1 MALERPSSGIT
12 DSLKQLYSAYRHTS
26 DISSKGNFFSSTCL
40 QICRPQPSF
49 AARDRETI
57 VQYLREASGQGADT
71 SSSTIEEKDK
81 LSKKSYYTIRPIR
94 EEEFEFGT
102 DDQVKPAGFA
112 TADDLKQKAKTEGW
126 IGMRVDLWDEE
137 GKDGSEGRLVKVQY
151 WWRKEEQ
158 GWIQIC
164 HDIMFI
170 GPRDGTEGSQSELL
184 E

>member
-1 MALERPSSGIT
+1 MASERPSSAII
-12 DSLKQLYSAYRHTS
+12 DQLKQLYSAYRHTS
-26 DISSKGNFFSSTCL
+26 DISAKGDFFSSTCL

-57 VQYLREASGQGADT
+57 VRYLREASGQDANAP
-71 SSSTIEEKDK
+71 SSTTEVINEP
-81 LSKKSYYTIRPIR
+81 SKRSYYTIRHIR

-112 TADDLKQKAKTEGW
+112 TADDLKQKARAEGW
-126 IGMRVDLWDEE
+126 VGMRVDLWDEE
-137 GKDGSEGRLVKVQY
+137 GKDGSEGRLIKVQY

-164 HDIMFI
+164 HDIMYI
-170 GPRDGTEGSQSELL
+170 GPRDGTEGSQGERL